1 MKALVLFSGGVD
13 STTCLALAVEKYGK
27 ENVLALSVSYGQ
39 KHSKELEAAQRI
51 AEYYGVQLKRLDL
64 SVIFED
70 SGCSLLKGSEDE
82 IPNESYADLA
92 ETQGAI
98 AFFSDCVTNE
108 HLPYV
113 LAIELKATG
122 ELLGDTGVSEVDGA
136 PDELEIGYV
145 ITRAHA
151 GKGYAT
157 EACRAIALFC
167 TESFKAKVLWGR
179 VVKGNAASARVLEKA
194 GYTFLREETGAE
206 DDPYGNGMLVYQL
219 NL

>member
-1 MKALVLFSGGVD
+1 MHLPIETEHLHIRPFRAEDAEVLYQIHLQPEVKQWF
-13 STTCLALAVEKYGK
+13 
-27 ENVLALSVSYGQ
+27 
-39 KHSKELEAAQRI
+39 
-51 AEYYGVQLKRLDL
+51 
-64 SVIFED
+64 
-70 SGCSLLKGSEDE
+70 
-82 IPNESYADLA
+82 PNESYADLA

-98 AFFSDCVTNE
+98 AFFSDCVTNG

-167 TESFKAKVLWGR
+167 TEAFKAKVLWGR
-179 VVKGNAASARVLEKA
+179 VVKGNAASSRVLGKA

-206 DDPYGNGMLVYQL
+206 DDPYGNGMLVYRL

>member
-1 MKALVLFSGGVD
+1 MHLPIETENLCIRPFRAEDAETLYRIHLEP
-13 STTCLALAVEKYGK
+13 AVK
-27 ENVLALSVSYGQ
+27 Q
-39 KHSKELEAAQRI
+39 W
-51 AEYYGVQLKRLDL
+51 
-64 SVIFED
+64 F
-70 SGCSLLKGSEDE
+70 
-82 IPNESYADLA
+82 PNESYADLA

-98 AFFSDCVTNE
+98 EFFSDCVKNA

-167 TESFKAKVLWGR
+167 AEAFHAKVLWGR
-179 VVKGNAASARVLEKA
+179 VVKGNAASSRVLEKA

-206 DDPYGNGMLVYQL
+206 DDPYGNGMLVYKKML
-219 NL
+219 